1 MSHLQNFLSLADFER
16 AASRLLPRCVLGYVR
31 GGTEDERSLSE
42 NAAGFARLGFRPRGL
57 RHVATRQST
66 VKLWGCEYAMPIGIA
81 PTGLAGLIQHDC
93 DLHLAREAAHAQL
106 PFIISG
112 SSSVPMEELQ
122 SQVPGSWYQAY
133 FPGDPDRIAK
143 IVKRLEAARID
154 VLVVTMD
161 TCVAANRENN
171 VRMDFTIPF
180 RLTPRLLLDGMLH
193 PRWSLGVFART
204 LLSRGVPRFANL
216 YEEIGP
222 PITEEPAHGFRT
234 GRDALT
240 WEHLKWLRE
249 QWRGK
254 LVVKGLMHPDDATLA
269 LQAGVDAIIVS
280 NHGGRQLDGTV
291 STLQALAEVVA
302 VVPQEFPVFV
312 DGGFRRGTDVLK
324 AVALGAKMVF
334 IGRPILYGAAV
345 AGAAGIRRV
354 LEIMRNEIDR
364 DLALLGCKAI
374 KEVTPDLLTPCAAP
388 MVGTT
393 YKQGLPL
400 DPPRSVL
407 MQPLE

>member
-1 MSHLQNFLSLADFER
+1 MSRIQTYLSLADFER
-16 AASRLLPRCVLGYVR
+16 AAARLLPRCVWGYVR
-31 GGTEDERSLSE
+31 GGTEDERSLRE
-42 NAAGFARLGFRPRGL
+42 NVAGIARLGFLPRGL
-57 RHVATRQST
+57 QHVAARQST
-66 VKLWGCEYAMPIGIA
+66 VNLWGREYAMPIGIA
-81 PTGLAGLIQHDC
+81 PTGLAGLVQHDC
-93 DLHLAREAAHAQL
+93 DLHLAREAARANV

-122 SQVPGSWYQAY
+122 THAPGCWYQAY
-133 FPGDPDRIAK
+133 FPGDPERIAR
-143 IVKRLEAARID
+143 IVQRLAAARID

-193 PRWSLGVFART
+193 PRWSLGVFGRT
-204 LLSRGVPRFANL
+204 LLTRGVPRFANL

-234 GRDALT
+234 GRDELT
-240 WEHLKWLRE
+240 WEHLKWLRS
-249 QWRGK
+249 QWPGK
-254 LVVKGLMHPDDATLA
+254 LIVKGLMHPHDAALA
-269 LQAGVDAIIVS
+269 VEAGVDAIIVS

-291 STLQALAEVVA
+291 STLQALADVVTA
-302 VVPQEFPVFV
+302 VPQGFPVFV

-334 IGRPILYGAAV
+334 MGRPILYGAAV

-354 LEIMRNEIDR
+354 LEIMHSEIDR

-374 KEVTPDLLTPCAAP
+374 AEVTPDLLTPCAAP
-388 MVGTT
+388 SFDATC
-393 YKQGLPL
+393 
-400 DPPRSVL
+400 
-407 MQPLE
+407 